1 MKPTDADRE
10 KYGLPESVEMDIDRP
25 MLSDVKRLK
34 VDVGMSWTDLRNS
47 LLSQDLFAAG
57 VAMWIAVRRS
67 GVDVPWS
74 DFDTDITST
83 IAEIPDDDPNSS
95 APDGAKT
102 RSMSSRRRSAASTA
116 STRGTSKGSPRR
128 SSPRTSKS

>member
-1 MKPTDADRE
+1 MLLRMKPTDADRE

-57 VAMWIAVRRS
+57 VAMWIAV
-67 GVDVPWS
+67 
-74 DFDTDITST
+74 
-83 IAEIPDDDPNSS
+83 
-95 APDGAKT
+95 
-102 RSMSSRRRSAASTA
+102 
-116 STRGTSKGSPRR
+116 
-128 SSPRTSKS
+128 